1 MTSRLECESPETSE
15 TGRPRP
21 EPCSR
26 CGTRG
31 PFEISY
37 IRQWLAVAHEDA
49 VEAERSTSARHALFW
64 VQQSV
69 EKLYKAY
76 FLMGDDVCYCALV
89 REVGHEILKSFLQL
103 TEQRIGSPENWPDHI
118 SRSRWEEVRSP
129 ILKPLNH
136 LRRLMSDERQ
146 RFMLLP
152 PLELEKIVSTLSNP
166 KKTNEMVSEVLRVIG
181 FRVDEIPRY
190 QMLHARLVI
199 KMYLLM
205 EITWAHQS
213 FVRYPAHPADATL
226 SAQEAA
232 EGHDRL
238 RGMGFNHYSDEIGA
252 IHYVKDLA
260 RIARETAEEMLVPSL
275 EGI

>member
-1 MTSRLECESPETSE
+1 M
-15 TGRPRP
+15 
-21 EPCSR
+21 
-26 CGTRG
+26 
-31 PFEISY
+31 
-37 IRQWLAVAHEDA
+37 
-49 VEAERSTSARHALFW
+49 
-64 VQQSV
+64 